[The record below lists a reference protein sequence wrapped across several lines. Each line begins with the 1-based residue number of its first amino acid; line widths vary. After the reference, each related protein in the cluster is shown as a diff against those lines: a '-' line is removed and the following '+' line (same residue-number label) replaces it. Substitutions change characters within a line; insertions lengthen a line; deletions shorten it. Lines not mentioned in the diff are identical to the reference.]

1 MEEFRCNL
9 CNYKTNDKSNYRRH
23 IKSQKHKKKLIY
35 KKITQKNSKNSKLT
49 QNLLK
54 KLKNSSKDFFSI
66 YVCEYCGCKFKRKWN
81 YDRHDKTCKLKKID
95 KIDKENKINILE
107 KKLEEKESEIT
118 KKNNEIEN
126 QKIII
131 AEAEKVVIKTI
142 NINDRITK
150 YLEMNYSNVPALL
163 PPTNEQIEEVIEIKN
178 KDEEFCFGKYFLVN
192 IDELV
197 KIIGKIIVGIYK
209 NEENIFS
216 TDISRLSFYIRAKE
230 LIRKNKEEMIR
241 WIKDPKGIKL
251 KEVIIE
257 PIIKYMMDEIKSY
270 FNKIKMKE
278 AANIKTITE
287 KNEELRKITD
297 IMIKDKEELANNIV
311 KDIAP
316 IFKLK

>member
-1 MEEFRCNL
+1 VLLVASQKILKNEEEEKNECKFCHEKFTQRCHL
-9 CNYKTNDKSNYRRH
+9 KRH
-23 IKSQKHKKKLIY
+23 IKICKIRIEEEHKKDI
-35 KKITQKNSKNSKLT
+35 KIEYLEKEIREKNKEIEKQKN
-49 QNLLK
+49 
-54 KLKNSSKDFFSI
+54 I
-66 YVCEYCGCKFKRKWN
+66 
-81 YDRHDKTCKLKKID
+81 
-95 KIDKENKINILE
+95 
-107 KKLEEKESEIT
+107 IT
-118 KKNNEIEN
+118 
-126 QKIII
+126 
-131 AEAEKVVIKTI
+131 EAEKIVTKTI

-163 PPTNEQIEEVIEIKN
+163 PPTNEQIEEVIEINN

-192 IDELV
+192 TDELI
-197 KIIGKIIVGIYK
+197 KIIGKIIIGIYK

-257 PIIKYMMDEIKSY
+257 PIIKYMMDEIRSY
-270 FNKIKMKE
+270 FNKIKIKE
-278 AANIKTITE
+278 AKSIEMMTE
-287 KNEELRKITD
+287 KNEELKRITD
-297 IMIKDKEELANNIV
+297 IMIKDKEELANDIV